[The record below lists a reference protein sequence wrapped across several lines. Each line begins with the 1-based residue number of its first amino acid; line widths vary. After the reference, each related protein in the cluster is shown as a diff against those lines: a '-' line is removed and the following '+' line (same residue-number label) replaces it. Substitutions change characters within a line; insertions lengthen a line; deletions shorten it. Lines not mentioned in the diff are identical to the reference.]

1 MFPPLPPQAEKRW
14 VNWLVAFDKN
24 WLAPGLAL
32 LLGYNLIDN
41 QYSYAMF
48 PLLILHASIFAVFV
62 ATH

>member
-1 MFPPLPPQAEKRW
+1 M
-14 VNWLVAFDKN
+14 VAFDKN